1 MGSIRTNFRGYERN
15 SFEDLGKQETVVDTS
30 TPVGKVVQNKAMSM
44 ITSGDYEGVS
54 NMLNVYKATSFKDSS
69 QDNKPVAHSTCEVI
83 IWDNNGVEQRTESDA
98 ACNLAKEA
106 GWKFIGTCTRT
117 FLTNGTF
124 EDSK

>member
-1 MGSIRTNFRGYERN
+1 MSVRTNFRGYARD
-15 SFEDLGKQETVVDTS
+15 SYEDLGKQETVVDIS
-30 TPVGKVVQNKAMSM
+30 KPAGRVVQNKALAM

-54 NMLNVYKATSFKDSS
+54 NMVNVYKAIKFKDGRE
-69 QDNKPVAHSTCEVI
+69 DNKPIAHSTCEVI

-117 FLTNGTF
+117 FLTNGMF